1 MKTRLRPGWFAATV
15 LYCLSLTGSVSAG
28 PITFFPTVQGFVL
41 DTSGDVMLSNSTG
54 PTVSV
59 LADGFSVARS
69 YLLDS
74 TNNGNGTAA
83 WMGTREF
90 ESSAITN
97 VIVKISGDTV
107 IGFGTGTV
115 VFTVSATVFDANS
128 GKVTTEPVFQQT
140 LMPGITPVTWNKMSI
155 IMGIQKSTAPFDD
168 LLSLQSSAV
177 WTNFNKNDSLS
188 VSSQYAVTMDAV
200 PEPSSWL
207 LLSTSFLGLLGVY
220 RRRTSTISGLP
231 MVSAARLPLDPPS

>member
-1 MKTRLRPGWFAATV
+1 MKTRPCPGWFAATFV
-15 LYCLSLTGSVSAG
+15 CCLWVTGTASAG

-41 DTSGDVMLSNSTG
+41 DTSGDVMLGTTTG
-54 PTVSV
+54 PTVNV

-107 IGFGTGTV
+107 IGFGTGAV

-128 GKVTTEPVFQQT
+128 GKVTTEPVFQQN
-140 LMPGITPVTWNKMSI
+140 LLPGITPVTWNKMSI
-155 IMGIQKSTAPFDD
+155 IMGIQKSTEPFDD

-177 WTNFNKNDSLS
+177 WTNFNNNDSLS
-188 VSSQYAVTMDAV
+188 VSSQYSVTMDAV

-207 LLSTSFLGLLGVY
+207 LLSTSLLGLLALY
-220 RRRTSTISGLP
+220 RRRTSGINEPRHG
-231 MVSAARLPLDPPS
+231 VRGQAAVRDA